1 MTGSKVEFLPFSAIN
16 MFMRPDYRLEVV
28 HQVFNRMYESPEEVR
43 ATFNRYIKKYVMVP
57 GFRNSSAAPAAL
69 KIKPYISAFES
80 QAEVAAFT
88 LAVWARV
95 NSSLVDK
102 VFDLLIARGWELLP
116 KDVDRTKLPGFLT
129 TWPKD
134 ESFEAV
140 NQAFNEKYTE
150 ITYNRDDISL
160 MAVWL
165 SGRLPYQDQEA
176 DPTEE

>member
-28 HQVFNRMYESPEEVR
+28 RKVFNIMHESPEDVR
-43 ATFNRYIKKYVMVP
+43 ATFNRYIKKYITVP

-69 KIKPYISAFES
+69 KVKPYISAFES

-88 LAVWARV
+88 LAAWARV

-116 KDVDRTKLPGFLT
+116 KDADRTKLPGFLT

-134 ESFEAV
+134 ENFEAI
-140 NQAFNEKYTE
+140 NQAFKEKYRE
-150 ITYNRDDISL
+150 EAYNEDDISL

-165 SGRLPYQDQEA
+165 SGRLPYQEA
-176 DPTEE
+176 DPTKE

>member
-28 HQVFNRMYESPEEVR
+28 RKVFNIMPESPEEVR
-43 ATFNRYIKKYVMVP
+43 AIFNRYIKKYVTVP
-57 GFRNSSAAPAAL
+57 GFRNSSAAPATL

-80 QAEVAAFT
+80 QAEVAGFT
-88 LAVWARV
+88 LAAWARG

-102 VFDLLIARGWELLP
+102 VFDLLNARGWELLP
-116 KDVDRTKLPGFLT
+116 KDADRTKLPGFLT

-134 ESFEAV
+134 ENFEAV
-140 NQAFNEKYTE
+140 NKAFKEKYTE
-150 ITYNRDDISL
+150 ETYNEDDISL

-165 SGRLPYQDQEA
+165 SGRLPYQEA
-176 DPTEE
+176 DLTKE